1 MYRRKYTKHRVS
13 VILYCRTRTVREHK
27 THTVYAKPY
36 RRYTAISEQTYYFAV
51 GSNVYFF
58 RRRDFGKSG
67 HSHNIAGKHYD
78 KSRARRYFYVFN
90 GDFESRRRAE
100 LCHIV
105 RKRLVRFGDTSGEIA
120 EAEFGK
126 TVYLLFRRRKHGYAV
141 AAVNLFNNGFY
152 LFFYT

>member
-1 MYRRKYTKHRVS
+1 MLVLCAQAGDAVTLTVADRGCGIPPELIPRVTEPFYM
-13 VILYCRTRTVREHK
+13 V
-27 THTVYAKPY
+27 
-36 RRYTAISEQTYYFAV
+36 
-51 GSNVYFF
+51 
-58 RRRDFGKSG
+58 
-67 HSHNIAGKHYD
+67 D

-90 GDFESRRRAE
+90 GDFESSRRAE

-105 RKRLVRFGDTSGEIA
+105 RKRILRFGYTYGEIA

-141 AAVNLFNNGFY
+141 AAVNFFNNGFY